1 MVFSRGCGEAAVRHM
16 MALPIEVPKICG
28 LKNPFKKICLCLCQ
42 YMYFQTFQKYNML
55 VPCCNILRGLEIYL
69 QITLQWV
76 AFGRLCKTGGEGTF
90 ALFRPFCRHKSN
102 GKAFCCWA
110 PNRPHHHFTDERLER
125 ASN

>member
-1 MVFSRGCGEAAVRHM
+1 

-42 YMYFQTFQKYNML
+42 YMYCQTFQKYNML

-76 AFGRLCKTGGEGTF
+76 AFGRLCKTGGEGTLHFSVLF
-90 ALFRPFCRHKSN
+90 AATNQTEKPSVAGRPICPTTILQMR
-102 GKAFCCWA
+102 
-110 PNRPHHHFTDERLER
+110 D
-125 ASN
+125 